1 VSALIFLFALLA
13 MGALAVWSVLPPGID
28 IRRKFPFEIRAPA
41 TEGAAEVEQDRAGA
55 PRRAQ
60 RAVRRR

>member
-1 VSALIFLFALLA
+1 LLFLVALVAI
-13 MGALAVWSVLPPGID
+13 GALAVWSVLSPGVG
-28 IRRKFPFEIRAPA
+28 IRRKFPFEMRAPA